1 MINSLTTIFLKV
13 LKSEHGVLQGLDG
26 KPGWWTAQIIKTV
39 QWFTSVEEVR
49 DWSSLTPF
57 LFPAEVSHLFPGPSE
72 PN

>member
-1 MINSLTTIFLKV
+1 MINSLTTIFFKV

-39 QWFTSVEEVR
+39 QWFTSVEEGVR
-49 DWSSLTPF
+49 LLQSLTF